1 MTGSDRICALIRA
14 TLGSSQRTVRGK
26 LRMEFI
32 VWATNFLAPTAA
44 SPAAE
49 LRDAVGAYPSVGQA
63 WAAAQR
69 MAAQLG
75 PSRYDSERGCWFVE
89 SPCERLVVISLES
102 LGMAAE
108 AA

>member
-14 TLGSSQRTVRGK
+14 TLDGSQRTVRGK

-32 VWATNFLAPTAA
+32 VWATIFLDPTAA

-49 LRDAVGAYPSVGQA
+49 LRDAVGAYLSVGQA

-69 MAAQLG
+69 MAAPPRASDCAL
-75 PSRYDSERGCWFVE
+75 
-89 SPCERLVVISLES
+89 
-102 LGMAAE
+102 
-108 AA
+108 